1 MGPKTQLCRKE
12 EGEQEKEKE
21 KGRKEKKEKGGLG
34 PGKGGPSEV
43 NYSASLGPSLSDSFP
58 AADPLHSNIRFYS
71 R

>member
-34 PGKGGPSEV
+34 P
-43 NYSASLGPSLSDSFP
+43 
-58 AADPLHSNIRFYS
+58 
-71 R
+71 